1 MAHPILG
8 TLVVLLSLVGL
19 GDAIYFTL
27 AYYGRVQNARWVPEI
42 LCAREGSSCVTV
54 VKTQYARV
62 FGWPNSL
69 FGIGYYLVLIGW
81 TFVPNSWLGW
91 LDLNASALSFLLR
104 FLLTAAS
111 AVTVVLGGYLVYALR
126 EKLHTDCPLCY
137 LAHAINAV
145 LLVLV
150 ILTVW

>member
-1 MAHPILG
+1 
-8 TLVVLLSLVGL
+8 
-19 GDAIYFTL
+19 
-27 AYYGRVQNARWVPEI
+27 
-42 LCAREGSSCVTV
+42 CVTV
-54 VKTQYARV
+54 VKTPYARV

-69 FGIGYYLVLIGW
+69 FGICYYLALIVW
-81 TFVPNSWLGW
+81 TLFPAGW
-91 LDLNASALSFLLR
+91 LATVDAHAAPLSFLIR

-111 AVTVVLGGYLVYALR
+111 TVTVVLGGYLVYALR

-150 ILTVW
+150 ILTAW